1 MKTNK
6 SVGEEIPTQILKES
20 GFTFA
25 CLRNCITQTI
35 KETGIFHASLKL
47 GNITSTFKKDDLL
60 DKSNYRPVSILSL
73 LSKKYWTNYVKLIYH
88 NILKSF

>member
-35 KETGIFHASLKL
+35 KETGIFHGSLKL

-60 DKSNYRPVSILSL
+60 DKLNYRPVSTLSL
-73 LSKKYWTNYVKLIYH
+73 LSKK
-88 NILKSF
+88 ILNELFKINLSQHS

>member
-35 KETGIFHASLKL
+35 KETGIFHWSLKL

-60 DKSNYRPVSILSL
+60 DKLNYRPVSTLSL
-73 LSKKYWTNYVKLIYH
+73 LSKK
-88 NILKSF
+88 ILNELFKINLSQHS